1 MVYTSTS
8 LALAAVELFVHLD
21 PTVAP
26 DDLVFTSAFIPTDK
40 VEVARIDMGDLPP
53 DWENTDHP
61 LLQEMGSRWVTGQKS
76 VALEVPSIAV
86 KGEWNV
92 LLNPLHPDFSKISVD
107 PPKVWAFDQRMFGR

>member
-21 PTVAP
+21 PTAAP
-26 DDLVFTSAFIPTDK
+26 DDLVSTSALIPTGK
-40 VEVARIDMGDLPP
+40 VEVARIQVRDLPP

-61 LLQEMGSRWVTGQKS
+61 VLQEMGRSWITGQKS
-76 VALEVPSIAV
+76 VALEVPSVAV

-92 LLNPLHPDFSKISVD
+92 LLSPSHADFSKITVD
-107 PPKVWAFDQRMFGR
+107 PPQQWAFDQRMFGR